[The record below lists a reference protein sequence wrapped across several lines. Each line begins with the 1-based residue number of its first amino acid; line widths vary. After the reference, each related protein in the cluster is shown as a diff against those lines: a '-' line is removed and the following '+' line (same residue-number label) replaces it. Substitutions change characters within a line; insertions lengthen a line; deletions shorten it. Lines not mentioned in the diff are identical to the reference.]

1 MANQRNTNR
10 QSATNTIKLCTINIC
25 GISNR
30 SQFALNKYI
39 DTEQIDLL
47 FVQETDTTET
57 KKLELNNMSFICDT
71 NKAANRGAALYAR
84 DKYSITKLE
93 EISKISK
100 HIDSCWGLVIIRNKR
115 FIIGNVYAK
124 LKYKSAIGE
133 VMKMLK
139 AAEKR
144 KGELKPVESYCQETL
159 MLDINPGGTPLT
171 MIMESSLWSHSTIHS
186 IPSA

>member
-1 MANQRNTNR
+1 MMANQRNTNR

-71 NKAANRGAALYAR
+71 NKAANRGAALYGR
-84 DKYSITKLE
+84 DKFS
-93 EISKISK
+93 
-100 HIDSCWGLVIIRNKR
+100 
-115 FIIGNVYAK
+115 
-124 LKYKSAIGE
+124 
-133 VMKMLK
+133 
-139 AAEKR
+139 
-144 KGELKPVESYCQETL
+144 ETL
-159 MLDINPGGTPLT
+159 YGLD
-171 MIMESSLWSHSTIHS
+171 
-186 IPSA
+186 